1 MANLVYYRD
10 EKVVFK
16 DAFEKQIGITDAEII
31 LAKLIRHY
39 KLPKLAYLDWTSGR
53 NHPHADGSHITLNRD
68 WNNVGVLCHELAH
81 HYQKNNFKMR
91 MYYRNLGF
99 NRWHDKKHH
108 RIMKSMI
115 NYCRKKNWFEA
126 EIDRRTSVK
135 LPKPEP
141 TEQEVRLKLIARLEM
156 NCKRYQT
163 KIKMYGTKLR
173 KAEKKIARQKA
184 RIVMGNPSTPL
195 IMG

>member
-1 MANLVYYRD
+1 MAHLVYYKD
-10 EKVVFK
+10 EKIEFK
-16 DAFEKQIGITDAEII
+16 DAFEKQITEFEAKLI
-31 LAKLIRHY
+31 LKKLIRHY
-39 KLPKLAYLDWTSGR
+39 KLPELSYLDWTSGR
-53 NHPHADGSHITLNRD
+53 NHPHADGHHITLNRD

-91 MYYRNLGF
+91 AYYNSLGF
-99 NRWHDKKHH
+99 TRWHDKKHK

-115 NYCRKKNWFEA
+115 NYCMKRNCFEA
-126 EIDRRTSVK
+126 EIERRTSVK

-141 TEQEVRLKLIARLEM
+141 TEQEVRLKMITRLEM